1 MAFDPLIK
9 TCTVSAARSAN
20 NRAVRRGTRD
30 VLLGADNVHP
40 TPAGSMA
47 LGQYEAS
54 AIRSIL
60 AAL

>member
-9 TCTVSAARSAN
+9 TCV
-20 NRAVRRGTRD
+20 VTRD

-60 AAL
+60 AGL